1 MFMAIV
7 ITLGVTGAMSLF
19 FFANTVQLN
28 KTDNST
34 SVIYFTP
41 FKLGDRMINEIVV
54 NSTIISVD
62 TDTQSGTRYIKL
74 ADDLIIPT
82 NRTDIQNGQ
91 KVFAKVFV
99 LEPVCPPNMFNFYNA
114 NKTQITSDVTPL
126 LASGK
131 YRLVNETSPYC
142 INGTK
147 ALKVDTW
154 QIVH

>member
-1 MFMAIV
+1 MTIIIA
-7 ITLGVTGAMSLF
+7 LAVTGGLTLYSFSGTIKPINA
-19 FFANTVQLN
+19 
-28 KTDNST
+28 DNST
-34 SVIYFTP
+34 SLIYFTP
-41 FKLGDRMINEIVV
+41 FKLGDRMVNEIMV

-62 TDTQSGTRYIKL
+62 TDTQSGTRYVKL
-74 ADDLIIPT
+74 ADDLVIPT

-131 YRLVNETSPYC
+131 YRLVNETSQYC